1 MNTITEETRRDSYK
15 SIDKQTRYNLIMG
28 CIGTEEMTARMI
40 AYALGYSD
48 LNAVKPRITELCKKY
63 HKLEAVGKKKDF
75 ITGKMVA
82 TYKAVE

>member
-1 MNTITEETRRDSYK
+1 MSITEETRRDSHNQV
-15 SIDKQTRYNLIMG
+15 DKQNRYNLIMG
-28 CIGTEEMTARMI
+28 CIGNNEMTARMI
-40 AYALGYSD
+40 AYALGHSD

-82 TYKAVE
+82 TYKAVG

>member
-1 MNTITEETRRDSYK
+1 MNTITEQTRRESH
-15 SIDKQTRYNLIMG
+15 SQVDKQNRYNLIMG
-28 CIGTEEMTARMI
+28 CIGTREMTARMI

-63 HKLEAVGKKKDF
+63 HKLEVVGKKKDF

-82 TYKAVE
+82 VYKAVG